1 MTVSRLSVLLPP
13 RPPTRMDLFAV
24 VLALIILVTDS
35 PLSQNPDSGI
45 AWPVAAVTFVLGVL
59 IAGPGARSPLGRSFA
74 QWSNDIGYAGRLLV
88 FGGGMVVIAIAFSML
103 PIPEQVLSGFFVGI
117 LSSVVVIVPVNYL
130 HAKTVGR
137 PNTA

>member
-1 MTVSRLSVLLPP
+1 MPSCV
-13 RPPTRMDLFAV
+13 AV
-24 VLALIILVTDS
+24 FHLNRI
-35 PLSQNPDSGI
+35 
-45 AWPVAAVTFVLGVL
+45 
-59 IAGPGARSPLGRSFA
+59 R
-74 QWSNDIGYAGRLLV
+74 
-88 FGGGMVVIAIAFSML
+88 MVVIAIAFSML